1 MWKCRSYS
9 KIRKGSGVYEQKL
22 EGAGVMVLGQEKNK
36 SVHFMVSVMLL
47 TLFMFV
53 WYFLLFIPKIAGA
66 APVAASVGRMNSQE
80 KAEFAS
86 FIDGFIQG
94 NLKRRRVRGLVVAAV
109 KDGDLVFIRG
119 YGYADLENKIPVD
132 PQTTLF
138 RVGDISKLLTA
149 TAVLQLVESGRLELD
164 RDVNDYLR
172 NWQLPPSFE
181 KSVTLRHLLT
191 HTAGFDERRT
201 QMGALTSTDERGF
214 ARKVPLLIPARVFS
228 PGEVYSHSNMGYTL
242 AGSIVERYSRQPFS
256 RAIQKRLLTPLE
268 MKNSGFVLTAGQS
281 ARLAQGHDPEGK
293 AIPYRYYYD
302 LPAVGF
308 SSTAADMAK
317 FMIAQLQY
325 GKYGR
330 KYLLNEKYSRGL
342 FARQFTP
349 HPKITGTALGYDEWR
364 FGSLR
369 GIGQNGDLDGFS
381 SSLFLIPEKNF
392 GFFMAASGEGLD
404 FRGEIAEALVA
415 RFWPSA
421 LQMDAPL
428 VKMPTPVG
436 TDLAGYYRHNRIARS
451 TAEKAFAIL
460 GEQIEVE
467 VFSGGVRLDGVR
479 WAATEDPLLF
489 KKEDGGDYLLFQKN
503 REGRVLSMTVN
514 GVRNTY
520 DKLPRQ
526 ETLPW
531 QHGLFI
537 LFSLAS
543 IFSFGGFVLAVAI
556 NRGRLPWERG
566 GLAMTEIWVLS
577 TLFWMSQIAFV
588 VGLLLSK
595 KLLGPSFLY
604 TIPFRVKALLLI
616 PMGGALLLLWL
627 WMRLLISLFNPSY
640 RFAEKLVLLFFALIT
655 TRWLLFLMDWNLLG
669 FWF

>member
-1 MWKCRSYS
+1 
-9 KIRKGSGVYEQKL
+9 
-22 EGAGVMVLGQEKNK
+22 MVLGQEKNK
-36 SVHFMVSVMLL
+36 KVNFMISVMLL
-47 TLFMFV
+47 TLFM
-53 WYFLLFIPKIAGA
+53 WHFLLFIPEVAGA
-66 APVAASVGRMNSQE
+66 APAAGSVKRMTSQE

-94 NLKRRRVRGLVVAAV
+94 NLKRQRVRGLVVAAV
-109 KDGDLVFIRG
+109 KDGELVFIRG
-119 YGYADLENKIPVD
+119 YGYADLENKIAAD
-132 PQTTLF
+132 PHTTLF

-149 TAVLQLVESGRLELD
+149 TAVLQLVENGRLELD
-164 RDVNDYLR
+164 RNVNDYLR
-172 NWQLPPSFE
+172 NWQLPLSFE
-181 KSVTLRHLLT
+181 KPVTLRYLLA

-214 ARKVPLLIPARVFS
+214 ARKVSLLIPARVFP

-242 AGSIVERYSRQPFS
+242 AGSIMERYSRQPFP
-256 RAIQKRLLTPLE
+256 RAIQKRLLIPLGME
-268 MKNSGFVLTAGQS
+268 NSGFVLTAEQS
-281 ARLAQGHDPEGK
+281 ARLAQGHDLEGK

-308 SSTAADMAK
+308 SSTAGDMSK

-349 HPKITGTALGYDEWR
+349 HPRIIGTALGYDEWR

-369 GIGQNGDLDGFS
+369 GVGQNGDLDGFS

-392 GFFMAASGEGLD
+392 GFFMAANGGLD

-421 LQMDAPL
+421 LLADAPL
-428 VKMPTPVG
+428 AKVSAPVD

-451 TAEKAFAIL
+451 TAEKAFAIF

-467 VFSGGVRLDGVR
+467 VVSGGVRLDGVG
-479 WAATEDPLLF
+479 WTATEDPLLF
-489 KKEDGGDYLLFQKN
+489 KKEDGRDYLLFRKN
-503 REGRVLSMTVN
+503 QEGRVLSMTVK

-520 DKLPRQ
+520 DKLPRR

-577 TLFWMSQIAFV
+577 TLFWVSQIAFV
-588 VGLLLSK
+588 IGLLLSK
-595 KLLGPSFLY
+595 KLLEAAFLY

-616 PMGGALLLLWL
+616 PMGGAMLLLWL

-640 RFAEKLVLLFFALIT
+640 RLAEKLVLLLFALIAT
-655 TRWLLFLMDWNLLG
+655 GWLLFLMDWNLLG